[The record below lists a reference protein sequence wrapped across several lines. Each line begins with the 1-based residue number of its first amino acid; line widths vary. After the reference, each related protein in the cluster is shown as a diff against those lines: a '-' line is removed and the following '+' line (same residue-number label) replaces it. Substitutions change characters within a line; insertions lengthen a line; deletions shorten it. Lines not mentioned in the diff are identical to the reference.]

1 MLTTLL
7 RFFGTLSFF
16 LIILAAPCGVSAAV
30 RPIDVLRMS
39 DEIPVGRGEFVRA
52 VVKILGVSLKEYAT
66 LPYQRQVPPALVPY
80 IKAAYREGAL
90 TQFGGDLLLSRPIRR
105 GEALIVVRELLNL
118 EPEEEGVMF
127 RDVPEGS
134 ALSVAVNLAIER
146 KWFEPL
152 LENVFGVQRVLTARD
167 ARLLLGRVTNQA
179 VLGGEEGE
187 EPQQKITVRIVSP
200 EVQKLPKN
208 DLLQGVWQ
216 ILREHFLYQENINPD
231 DAAYKAAEALVK
243 SLNDPYTTFMRPI
256 VTRQFQTQIQG
267 EVTGIGAQVEYING
281 ILTILTP
288 LPGSPAEKS
297 GLKPGDQILSVNV
310 ESLSGMDFAE
320 AVEKVRG
327 PKGSVAKLRVRR
339 DGVEFDTDVMRDT
352 IKVPEIDIT
361 YHGQIAVVKLLQFG
375 ELTNNDLPGLLTEV
389 QSRNPKGIILDLRN
403 NPGGLLSAAESVLG
417 NFLPRGT
424 PVAKIK
430 TRKTEVVEVTN
441 RDPGIH
447 ADLPLVV
454 LVNEGSAS
462 ASEIVAGALQDTK
475 RATIV
480 GKKTFGKGTVQQV
493 LQFSDG
499 SSVKLTIA
507 EWFTPSGQQINGKG
521 VMPDITVESSDTRDE
536 QLLRALDL
544 LR

>member
-1 MLTTLL
+1 MCTPLV
-7 RFFGTLSFF
+7 RFFSTLSFV
-16 LIILAAPCGVSAAV
+16 IILIVPCGVFAATV
-30 RPIDVLRMS
+30 RPIDALRMP
-39 DEIPVGRGEFVRA
+39 DDALIGRGEFVRA
-52 VVKILGVSLKEYAT
+52 AVKIVGIAT
-66 LPYQRQVPPALVPY
+66 VEDVELPYQRQGPPALLPY
-80 IKAAYREGAL
+80 LKAAYRKGAL
-90 TQFGGDLLLSRPIRR
+90 EQFGGDLLLSRPIRR
-105 GEALIVVRELLNL
+105 GEALIIIKELLDL
-118 EPEEEGVMF
+118 QPEKDGAVF

-134 ALSVAVNLAIER
+134 ALNAAVSLALER
-146 KWFEPL
+146 HWFEPL
-152 LENVFGVQRVLTARD
+152 LENVFGANRLLAARD

-187 EPQQKITVRIVSP
+187 EAKQKITVRIVSP

-208 DLLQGVWQ
+208 DLLQGIWQ
-216 ILREHFLYQENINPD
+216 ILREHFLYQEKIHPD
-231 DAAYKAAEALVK
+231 DAAYKAAEAMVK
-243 SLNDPYTTFMRPI
+243 SLDDPYTTFMRP
-256 VTRQFQTQIQG
+256 VATRQFQTQIQG

-281 ILTILTP
+281 VLTIMTP

-297 GLKPGDQILSVNV
+297 GLKPGDQILSVNG
-310 ESLSGMDFAE
+310 ENLSNMDFAE

-327 PKGSVAKLRVRR
+327 PKGSIAKLHVRR
-339 DGVEFDTDVMRDT
+339 NGVEFDTDVMRDT

-361 YHGQIAVVKLLQFG
+361 YHGSVAVVKLLQFG
-375 ELTNNDLPGLLTEV
+375 ELTNNDLPGLLAEV
-389 QSRNPKGIILDLRN
+389 QSRNPKGVILDLRN

-430 TRKTEVVEVTN
+430 TRKDEVVEVTN
-441 RDPGIH
+441 RDPVIH

-462 ASEIVAGALQDTK
+462 ASEIVAGAMQDTK
-475 RATIV
+475 RATVI

-507 EWFTPSGQQINGKG
+507 EWFTPSGRQINGKG

-536 QLLRALDL
+536 QFLKALDL